1 MKWHDTH
8 CAFVQTKLTLPAPK
22 WQLRTSPAVLYR
34 DHTSEIPL
42 YNPKGKFIILTTVQ
56 TAHYVHHERTAL
68 GLQPVTQKQPAELA
82 VQLPTGSLNNPQS
95 TEVQCSENMHCYL
108 WLFW

>member
-42 YNPKGKFIILTTVQ
+42 YNPKGKFIIL
-56 TAHYVHHERTAL
+56 L
-68 GLQPVTQKQPAELA
+68 SKQPIMFTMSGLLWAC
-82 VQLPTGSLNNPQS
+82 SLS
-95 TEVQCSENMHCYL
+95 HKSSL
-108 WLFW
+108 LS